1 MYDTETD
8 DLVSRN
14 IISKQHQNSVLYLN
28 GHSGAI
34 SRQHYIKKKK
44 DDAVKDGRHVMN
56 LLLNGGIDRESSVD
70 DASRGGKQD
79 DDGVRYS
86 EGDYDVDEQ
95 DSFHYEDNNDMFHPF
110 EYEQAEKLTD
120 DSGHYGSDQDK
131 EPGNERYIITER
143 GIGDDGPFSNS
154 GRVNYRV
161 NVCDSDSDS
170 AHNAYGYDANERYSS
185 SIGRGGGRGGNS
197 RHWRHDHTDDWDDT
211 WDDTVT
217 GLEMRSNG
225 RRYRYDN
232 HMILQ
237 ENRENQDKKHPAYV
251 SSDKSRGQSK
261 NSEHSYFSSPRRND
275 DFFRGA
281 GSNVANESTKSST
294 SIRRS
299 MGDRYQCTRNNDAI
313 TDEIEILRPLP
324 LRVDTPKEAYVTWTE
339 AEKEYTQKA
348 YDIIYAQLPHE
359 QKRFIAREI
368 LNHIRND
375 PSARKI
381 FHPSHLESS
390 GKFRHCIREYVNK

>member
-1 MYDTETD
+1 M
-8 DLVSRN
+8 
-14 IISKQHQNSVLYLN
+14 
-28 GHSGAI
+28 
-34 SRQHYIKKKK
+34 
-44 DDAVKDGRHVMN
+44 KDGRHVMN
-56 LLLNGGIDRESSVD
+56 LILNGGIDRESSVD

-86 EGDYDVDEQ
+86 EGGYDVDEQ
-95 DSFHYEDNNDMFHPF
+95 DSFHYEDNNDMFNPF

-120 DSGHYGSDQDK
+120 DSGHYGSDQDT

-143 GIGDDGPFSNS
+143 GTGDDGPFSNS

-161 NVCDSDSDS
+161 NECDSDSDS
-170 AHNAYGYDANERYSS
+170 AHNAYEYDANERYSS
-185 SIGRGGGRGGNS
+185 SIGRGGRRGGNS
-197 RHWRHDHTDDWDDT
+197 RHWRYDHTDDWDDT
-211 WDDTVT
+211 VT
-217 GLEMRSNG
+217 ELEMRSNG

-232 HMILQ
+232 H
-237 ENRENQDKKHPAYV
+237 
-251 SSDKSRGQSK
+251 K

-281 GSNVANESTKSST
+281 GYNVANESTKSST

-299 MGDRYQCTRNNDAI
+299 MGDRYQSCTRNNDAI

>member
-56 LLLNGGIDRESSVD
+56 LILNGGIDRESSVD
-70 DASRGGKQD
+70 DASRGGNQD
-79 DDGVRYS
+79 NDGVKY
-86 EGDYDVDEQ
+86 EGGYDVDEQ
-95 DSFHYEDNNDMFHPF
+95 DSFHYEDNYDMFDPF

-131 EPGNERYIITER
+131 EPRNERYIITER
-143 GIGDDGPFSNS
+143 ATGDDGPFSNS

-161 NVCDSDSDS
+161 NVSDSDSDSDS
-170 AHNAYGYDANERYSS
+170 ASAHNNAYGYHANERYSS
-185 SIGRGGGRGGNS
+185 SLGRGGGRGGN
-197 RHWRHDHTDDWDDT
+197 DHTDDWDDA
-211 WDDTVT
+211 VT
-217 GLEMRSNG
+217 ELEMRSNS

-232 HMILQ
+232 HM
-237 ENRENQDKKHPAYV
+237 
-251 SSDKSRGQSK
+251 
-261 NSEHSYFSSPRRND
+261 PRRID

-299 MGDRYQCTRNNDAI
+299 MGDRYQCTRNNNAI
-313 TDEIEILRPLP
+313 TDEIETLRPLP
-324 LRVDTPKEAYVTWTE
+324 LRVDTPKEAYVTWTA